1 MRRNTL
7 VALFIALL
15 WLPLPPAARA
25 GGIGGTGIT
34 SIGVVQGFGSIF
46 VNGHEYFLGADTRV
60 FIDGRAGR
68 IDDLKLGQA
77 VVVRGRRDARGR
89 FVAREVRVR
98 HVLQGSV
105 GAIERGGRVL
115 VVMGRRVEVS
125 GGVYDARGHALAAG
139 ALRPG
144 DVVRISGL
152 SARDGKVAA
161 TRAVRVGAR
170 EGVLVRGTLQRSDAH
185 AVMIDGR
192 RFALARAVP
201 RLAPGTAVVVRGDV
215 RGGEVR
221 IEQLRAQVPL
231 RLVAGERVDMVG
243 FARAER
249 AAVVM
254 DGLSLRG
261 ESVPSGRLVGLSGIA
276 QRDGIVTVEQVA
288 ADVDVMRFAPARVEA
303 PGARRNDGGD
313 HGRDHNADVHT
324 TPEHGDKPAHPEHP
338 EKAEAPEKPEMERP
352 DVARPEVEH
361 PEPQRPEIELPH
373 GGGN

>member
-15 WLPLPPAARA
+15 WLPLPTAARA

-77 VVVRGRRDARGR
+77 VVVRGQRDARGR

-98 HVLQGSV
+98 HVLQGPV

-231 RLVAGERVDMVG
+231 RLAAGERVDMVG

-254 DGLSLRG
+254 DGLALRG
-261 ESVPSGRLVGLSGIA
+261 ESVPSGRLVGLAGIA
-276 QRDGIVTVEQVA
+276 QRDGVVTVEQVA

-313 HGRDHNADVHT
+313 HGRDHKADVHNK
-324 TPEHGDKPAHPEHP
+324 PEHGDKAGQP
-338 EKAEAPEKPEMERP
+338 EKTEAPEKPEMERP
-352 DVARPEVEH
+352 DVARPEIEH
-361 PEPQRPEIELPH
+361 PEHERPEIDLPH
-373 GGGN
+373 GGGS